1 MYVCGYASASMCE
14 CKCRF
19 PQRPGKDGTSP
30 GVGVTDSYE
39 LFKMISGNKTL
50 FFCKSS
56 MYF

>member
-1 MYVCGYASASMCE
+1 MFMYVCGYASASMCE

-39 LFKMISGNKTL
+39 VANMGAGKGT
-50 FFCKSS
+50 
-56 MYF
+56 